1 MSKDFTLVLWQR
13 DKNGKPLRQ
22 IEKSF
27 ENGNDMWEFW
37 QQNRPPI
44 KKKKKSD
51 TSNKRNRG
59 RRGKTV
65 DKSKDKATDN

>member
-37 QQNRPPI
+37 QQNRPPS
-44 KKKKKSD
+44 KKKKTKPL
-51 TSNKRNRG
+51 TNTNKK
-59 RRGKTV
+59 RRKNVSEG
-65 DKSKDKATDN
+65 